1 MLYFLCLHISLYSFL
16 CQAQKEYKWRKYS
29 IDRREPQMSLK
40 KQVAHALIDKDW
52 SQRELARQMDI
63 SMAYLQ
69 DILLENRK
77 PVERLKQIE
86 ELLDIKLETK
96 QEV

>member
-1 MLYFLCLHISLYSFL
+1 MN
-16 CQAQKEYKWRKYS
+16 
-29 IDRREPQMSLK
+29 LK
-40 KQVAHALIDKDW
+40 QQVLIALIKKNW

-63 SMAYLQ
+63 TMSYLQ

-86 ELLDIKLETK
+86 ELLDIKLDEK

>member
-1 MLYFLCLHISLYSFL
+1 
-16 CQAQKEYKWRKYS
+16 
-29 IDRREPQMSLK
+29 MSLK

>member
-1 MLYFLCLHISLYSFL
+1 
-16 CQAQKEYKWRKYS
+16 
-29 IDRREPQMSLK
+29 MSLK

-77 PVERLKQIE
+77 PVERLKPIE
-86 ELLDIKLETK
+86 ELLDIKLEGVE
-96 QEV
+96 QNV

>member
-1 MLYFLCLHISLYSFL
+1 
-16 CQAQKEYKWRKYS
+16 
-29 IDRREPQMSLK
+29 MSLK

-86 ELLDIKLETK
+86 ELLDINLETK

>member
-1 MLYFLCLHISLYSFL
+1 MN
-16 CQAQKEYKWRKYS
+16 
-29 IDRREPQMSLK
+29 LK
-40 KQVAHALIDKDW
+40 QQVVIALVEKGW

-86 ELLDIKLETK
+86 ELLDIEIKSG

>member
-1 MLYFLCLHISLYSFL
+1 
-16 CQAQKEYKWRKYS
+16 
-29 IDRREPQMSLK
+29 MSLK
-40 KQVAHALIDKDW
+40 NQVAHALIDKKW
-52 SQRELARQMDI
+52 SQRELARRMDI
-63 SMAYLQ
+63 SMSYLQ

-86 ELLDIKLETK
+86 NLLGIEIESK

>member
-1 MLYFLCLHISLYSFL
+1 
-16 CQAQKEYKWRKYS
+16 
-29 IDRREPQMSLK
+29 MSLK

-96 QEV
+96 

>member
-1 MLYFLCLHISLYSFL
+1 
-16 CQAQKEYKWRKYS
+16 
-29 IDRREPQMSLK
+29 MSLK

-86 ELLDIKLETK
+86 ELLDIKLEGVG
-96 QEV
+96 QHG

>member
-1 MLYFLCLHISLYSFL
+1 
-16 CQAQKEYKWRKYS
+16 
-29 IDRREPQMSLK
+29 MSLK

-52 SQRELARQMDI
+52 SQRELARQMNI

-86 ELLDIKLETK
+86 ELLSIKVNGAE
-96 QEV
+96 

>member
-1 MLYFLCLHISLYSFL
+1 
-16 CQAQKEYKWRKYS
+16 
-29 IDRREPQMSLK
+29 
-40 KQVAHALIDKDW
+40 
-52 SQRELARQMDI
+52 MDI

-96 QEV
+96 

>member
-1 MLYFLCLHISLYSFL
+1 
-16 CQAQKEYKWRKYS
+16 
-29 IDRREPQMSLK
+29 MSLK

-52 SQRELARQMDI
+52 SQRELARQMGI